1 MSLRPQFA
9 LPLALAAALFGAS
22 AASAQATVT
31 APTVTPP
38 ETTKGASPMTEADVR
53 AAMTAQGY
61 TGINDVEFKEGV
73 WTADAKSADGK
84 HVEVKV
90 DAAGKIIPDEHVA
103 TISKDQIIIK
113 VQDAGYTNV
122 HDVEME
128 GGVWKAEANDSSGA
142 DVEIKLDPDDG
153 HILGSK
159 KDEIGG
165 KKH

>member
-1 MSLRPQFA
+1 MSLRPQFV
-9 LPLALAAALFGAS
+9 LPLALAAALFGGN
-22 AASAQATVT
+22 AASAQAT
-31 APTVTPP
+31 TPP
-38 ETTKGASPMTEADVR
+38 ETTKAASPMTEADVR
-53 AAMTAQGY
+53 AAMVAQGY
-61 TGINDVEFKEGV
+61 TGINDVKFKEGV

-90 DAAGKIIPDEHVA
+90 DSSTGKIIPDEHVA

-142 DVEIKLDPDDG
+142 DVELKLDPDDG
-153 HILGSK
+153 HIIGSEKDAIGGSK
-159 KDEIGG
+159 PAKQ
-165 KKH
+165 

>member
-1 MSLRPQFA
+1 MSLRPQYA

-22 AASAQATVT
+22 AAMAQT
-31 APTVTPP
+31 AVTPP
-38 ETTKGASPMTEADVR
+38 ETTKANSPMTETDVR

-73 WTADAKSADGK
+73 WTADAKSADGE

-90 DAAGKIIPDEHVA
+90 DAAGKVIPDEHVA

-128 GGVWKAEANDSSGA
+128 GGVWKAEANDSAGA

-153 HILGSK
+153 HILGSE

>member
-9 LPLALAAALFGAS
+9 LPLALAAAL
-22 AASAQATVT
+22 
-31 APTVTPP
+31 
-38 ETTKGASPMTEADVR
+38 
-53 AAMTAQGY
+53 GY
-61 TGINDVEFKEGV
+61 SGINDVKFKEGV

-90 DAAGKIIPDEHVA
+90 DSTTGKIIPDEPVA

-128 GGVWKAEANDSSGA
+128 GGAWKAEANDSSGA
-142 DVEIKLDPDDG
+142 DVEIKLDPNDG
-153 HILGSK
+153 HILGSE
-159 KDEIGG
+159 KDKIGG
-165 KKH
+165 KQH